1 LQFHSGVIQVLGPL
15 WDKPSKFDQLIQ
27 IGRDHDVSVFLM
39 EDGDCIVA
47 VGDAWLQRAAIANTA
62 NKLAY
67 DAYKGFLEF
76 GRGAVVLSPF
86 PPMETPETSDPID
99 SHTIY
104 AAYSSEQQILETWFN
119 LPAPLKLV
127 SDLLLDKMERYDPAT
142 EAVVAFFFE
151 SAIILLQFNNFPVQ
165 PRDCYRR
172 LNILEQCLS

>member
-1 LQFHSGVIQVLGPL
+1 MIRVLSPL
-15 WDKPSKFDQLIQ
+15 WDKSSKFDQLIQ
-27 IGRDHDVSVFLM
+27 IGRDQDVSIFLM

-86 PPMETPETSDPID
+86 PPMETPETLDAVD
-99 SHTIY
+99 SQTIY
-104 AAYSSEQQILETWFN
+104 AAYSSQQQILETRFN
-119 LPAPLKLV
+119 LPAPLTLV

-151 SAIILLQFNNFPVQ
+151 SAIILIQVSDFPVQ
-165 PRDCYRR
+165 PRECYQR
-172 LNILEQCLS
+172 LHILERCFS

>member
-1 LQFHSGVIQVLGPL
+1 MLGPL
-15 WDKPSKFDQLIQ
+15 WDKPSEFDQLVQ
-27 IGRDHDVSVFLM
+27 IGRDQDVSVFLM

-47 VGDAWLQRAAIANTA
+47 VGDAWLQRAAVADAA

-86 PPMETPETSDPID
+86 PPMETPETLDSVG

-104 AAYSSEQQILETWFN
+104 AAYSSQQQILETRFH

-127 SDLLLDKMERYDPAT
+127 SDLLLDKMERYDPAA

-151 SAIILLQFNNFPVQ
+151 SAIILLQFKDFPVP
-165 PRDCYRR
+165 PRDCYQR
-172 LNILEQCLS
+172 LNILERCLG